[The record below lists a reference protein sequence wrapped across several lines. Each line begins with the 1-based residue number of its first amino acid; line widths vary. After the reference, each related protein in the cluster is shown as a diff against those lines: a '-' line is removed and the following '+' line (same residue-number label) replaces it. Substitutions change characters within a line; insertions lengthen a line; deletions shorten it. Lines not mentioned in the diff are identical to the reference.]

1 MEKSV
6 AIEYSESETELL
18 ENEER
23 ERIREEFREH
33 KRCAIHGDTRLEGTG
48 CPEYYQ
54 EWAAEISH
62 ARLQP
67 LLLTLV
73 ALLLTGALYAQ
84 DAKSGHSATAGA
96 YSSQGQA
103 TGGGQSGPLTYSART
118 DMAVFGTGATGELL
132 PAACAGN
139 AACLANAY
147 NSSATTGHQGA
158 ALSYTGSQT
167 QAPPAAGHGT
177 PSGTNINGLN
187 SYLSGANSSAMPAI
201 DPDFGTQ
208 LYRGTDASMASAT
221 CLGGGGFGVSFSV
234 GSSGDGHIWAADES
248 KLIILNTGGNGDI

>member
-147 NSSATTGHQGA
+147 NPSATTGQQGA
-158 ALSYTGSQT
+158 ALSYTGGPTSV
-167 QAPPAAGHGT
+167 PPAAGT
-177 PSGTNINGLN
+177 TVSGTNINGLN
-187 SYLSGANSSAMPAI
+187 SYLVGLNTQMT
-201 DPDFGTQ
+201 DPDFGSSI
-208 LYRGTDASMASAT
+208 LRAWD
-221 CLGGGGFGVSFSV
+221 SV
-234 GSSGDGHIWAADES
+234 VQNSI
-248 KLIILNTGGNGDI
+248 T